1 MNEFIIRAAKARET
15 AVYGTRNETRD
26 FDDARPTRCRKERR
40 STNCRESNLK
50 MYRLISKQLSLFEE
64 RIYNLL
70 IKLEEDNYRE

>member
-26 FDDARPTRCRKERR
+26 FARRCSANALPKR

-64 RIYNLL
+64 GIYNLL
-70 IKLEEDNYRE
+70 IRLEEDNYRE